1 MTCAS
6 GMVCTLCATLAPCA
20 ARCVANV
27 DGNIPQMRCRIFH
40 CGLYGLL
47 ANSWE
52 FALRVCFKCAAGV
65 VCQAPSRRNICR
77 GNFTSQ
83 TFRIASAN
91 FAFGQGRE
99 LRLRTN
105 CSGRPCANIDC
116 AKTNGRIA
124 TSRARRAALSGFYRA
139 AERFYRADKRGL
151 FRGFAKAAL
160 WTERKSLPRRRSG
173 FCERRASAN
182 SAGYTRRSGRI

>member
-6 GMVCTLCATLAPCA
+6 GMACTLCAALAPCA

-65 VCQAPSRRNICR
+65 VCQAPSRQSICR

-139 AERFYRADKRGL
+139 AERFIGQTNAAFSADLQGL
-151 FRGFAKAAL
+151 CRR
-160 WTERKSLPRRRSG
+160 RKSLPRRRSG
-173 FCERRASAN
+173 FCERRVSAN